1 MQGILSNILAICL
14 HINRICQEFASK
26 ILKNPCIKL
35 VSMTE
40 DELQTRVI
48 ANIRALRKKAALSQE
63 KLADKAD
70 ISRQMM
76 NDIEGRRRWL
86 TKGTLVKLANAL
98 EVDVHELFIPCA
110 EENLSQKAA
119 YDAITK
125 KVVLQ
130 VKDAIN
136 KALENL

>member
-1 MQGILSNILAICL
+1 
-14 HINRICQEFASK
+14 
-26 ILKNPCIKL
+26 
-35 VSMTE
+35 MTE

-48 ANIRALRKKAALSQE
+48 ENLRALRKKAGLSQE

-98 EVDVHELFIPCA
+98 EVDVYELFIPSA
-110 EENLSQKAA
+110 KENGSTKEE
-119 YDAITK
+119 YDAITEK
-125 KVVLQ
+125 IVRQ
-130 VKDAIN
+130 VKEAVDN
-136 KALENL
+136 ALENLQFD

>member
-1 MQGILSNILAICL
+1 
-14 HINRICQEFASK
+14 
-26 ILKNPCIKL
+26 
-35 VSMTE
+35 MTE

-48 ANIRALRKKAALSQE
+48 DNIRSLRKKAGLSQE

-98 EVDVHELFIPCA
+98 RVDVYELFIPNA
-110 EENLSQKAA
+110 QENEITKDI
-119 YDAITK
+119 YDVITK
-125 KVVLQ
+125 KLITQ
-130 VKDAIN
+130 VKEAVN
-136 KALENL
+136 KALEELQNNIQFCLFFFTLTYICIMLIV

>member
-1 MQGILSNILAICL
+1 MRKVI
-14 HINRICQEFASK
+14 F
-26 ILKNPCIKL
+26 
-35 VSMTE
+35 MTE

-48 ANIRALRKKAALSQE
+48 DNIRFLRKKAGLSQE

-98 EVDVHELFIPCA
+98 RVDVYELFIPSA
-110 EENLSQKAA
+110 QENEITKDI
-119 YDAITK
+119 YDVITK
-125 KVVLQ
+125 KLITQ
-130 VKDAIN
+130 VKEAVN
-136 KALENL
+136 KALEEL

>member
-1 MQGILSNILAICL
+1 
-14 HINRICQEFASK
+14 
-26 ILKNPCIKL
+26 
-35 VSMTE
+35 MTE

-48 ANIRALRKKAALSQE
+48 ENLRALRKKAGLSQE

-98 EVDVHELFIPCA
+98 EVDVYELFIPSTK
-110 EENLSQKAA
+110 ENGNTKEV

-125 KVVLQ
+125 KIVQQ
-130 VKDAIN
+130 VKEAVDN
-136 KALENL
+136 TLENLQFD